1 MEKKRKNGIYT
12 KIPTIQT
19 DKLIKSET
27 MINSINPLNMKSN
40 IDLKLEPNTSK
51 IENNNTTNKFK
62 LIYNSFFQN
71 NIKSDSNFFE
81 LRPCL
86 TLKINGRKSIEKRK
100 STLNIENKYFFS
112 ENEQYYSLSKS
123 FNGDIETNK
132 TFRKISNELNGY
144 DYNKKKKNS
153 ICFFKSRKDNN
164 YNLSGKNLNLI
175 KQIENNYNNSN
186 NKSNIDPF
194 FIDENEI
201 VGQNIEF
208 LKGKNENFEI
218 NQFENTKKNNI
229 ASISIN
235 LLIKKIA
242 MDNLRTNYNLLY
254 KSFLQQYKI
263 FISLEIFIE
272 KIIKAFYFYKK
283 VNSIE
288 YLELIN
294 LLNNIIA
301 NEYSSIV
308 QNEKLMTKLKEL
320 YQLIK
325 DNKEIKNPLK
335 EDFLN
340 VYFILFNENDE
351 LDLNMAKYLI
361 NNQRKKYNKNNIF
374 FIKET
379 EKQCKK
385 SKKDNNNLDNI
396 FKRKL
401 YFYIF
406 DYSEEEI
413 AIKLTN
419 ISYKL
424 MSNISVDELL
434 NSNFSKKDKKTRAP
448 NVTKII
454 QRFDKLTLFIIEDI
468 FSYDEPK
475 KRADSINKW
484 INIAKQCKKLNNFND
499 TLVINTCF
507 SNYLMKKIPLTWKKV
522 SSSTLKSLN
531 TLRQFCTNDHCYI
544 NIRREII
551 NRRGRFFI
559 PYLGILLKDIV
570 NLEEKYKYILNNGNI
585 NCCKIQKLYILIYQ
599 FFEFKNYPFTKET
612 IYDLDILENLSPKNE
627 EQLESLA
634 SKIEPKLIISS
645 GEDNKRK
652 TKTDF
657 LYYMNH

>member
-12 KIPTIQT
+12 KIPTMQT

-27 MINSINPLNMKSN
+27 FNNTISPLNMKSN
-40 IDLKLEPNTSK
+40 IDLKLELNKSK
-51 IENNNTTNKFK
+51 IENNNSTNKFNM
-62 LIYNSFFQN
+62 IYNSFHQN
-71 NIKSDSNFFE
+71 NIKSVSNFE
-81 LRPCL
+81 GLRTCL
-86 TLKINGRKSIEKRK
+86 TFRINGRKSIVKRK
-100 STLNIENKYFFS
+100 STMNIENKYNFS
-112 ENEQYYSLSKS
+112 ENELYYSLSKS
-123 FNGDIETNK
+123 FNGDIETNN
-132 TFRKISNELNGY
+132 TFRKISHELNDY
-144 DYNKKKKNS
+144 DNKIKKKNS
-153 ICFFKSRKDNN
+153 ICFFKSKKDNN
-164 YNLSGKNLNLI
+164 YNLSGKNLDLI
-175 KQIENNYNNSN
+175 KQIENNYNNSKNETN
-186 NKSNIDPF
+186 NDPS

-201 VGQNIEF
+201 IGQNIEF
-208 LKGKNENFEI
+208 LKGKNENVEI

-242 MDNLRTNYNLLY
+242 LDNLRTNYNLLY
-254 KSFLQQYKI
+254 ISFLQQYNI
-263 FISLEIFIE
+263 FISLDIFIE
-272 KIIKAFYFYKK
+272 KIMKAFYYYKK
-283 VNSIE
+283 VNSIGC
-288 YLELIN
+288 LELIN
-294 LLNNIIA
+294 LLNNIIV
-301 NEYSSIV
+301 NEYSLIS
-308 QNEKLMTKLKEL
+308 QNEKLMTKLQEL

-325 DNKEIKNPLK
+325 DNTNMKDFLK

-340 VYFILFNENDE
+340 VNFILFNENDE
-351 LDLNMAKYLI
+351 LDINMTKYPI
-361 NNQRKKYNKNNIF
+361 NNQRKKYNKNNIVY
-374 FIKET
+374 IKEI
-379 EKQCKK
+379 EKQYKK
-385 SKKDNNNLDNI
+385 KQKESNNLDNI
-396 FKRKL
+396 FERKL

-419 ISYKL
+419 ITYKL

-434 NSNFSKKDKKTRAP
+434 NSNFSKEDKKTRAP

-475 KRADSINKW
+475 KRAEAINKW

-522 SSSTLKSLN
+522 SSSALKSLN
-531 TLRQFCTNDHCYI
+531 SLRQFCTNDRCYK

-612 IYDLDILENLSPKNE
+612 IYDLDIFENLSPKNE

-645 GEDNKRK
+645 GEDYKRK